1 MRGWQGG
8 MRREPRALRML
19 YDPHWAFWHKR
30 KPDKLPLNAVP
41 PRPPVAFIFPPIA
54 ESESCIFLSQ
64 PTLLGTSSGGQ
75 HCWPSLIGP
84 KTYFCSVVTSVA
96 PTPSPVAICRLPLAA
111 CRFACS
117 LNCNNDGKSQKRY
130 CY

>member
-1 MRGWQGG
+1 MQGWQGG
-8 MRREPRALRML
+8 MRREARALRML

-41 PRPPVAFIFPPIA
+41 PLP

-64 PTLLGTSSGGQ
+64 PTLLGTSSGRQ
-75 HCWPSLIGP
+75 HCRPSLIGP

-96 PTPSPVAICRLPLAA
+96 ATPLATCHLPL
-111 CRFACS
+111 ACS
-117 LNCNNDGKSQKRY
+117 LNCNNDGKSKKRY